1 MTPDGLFGLLSSVS
15 CGAFVLAT
23 DQTVVYWN
31 RRAREILGY
40 RPDRVVGR
48 RCSGIVP
55 EVEDLTLTSECEGGC
70 LMLRSLRAGMVPGR
84 ARIRMRCSWGEW
96 KWLTVTP
103 MVVSGVE
110 DDGPLLVYLFGDSGD
125 LAVSANVQRLVALG
139 TGVDRRSEDA
149 SRYERP
155 TTFVTRDSDPEAE
168 ETEDGVLD
176 RVSRAVELGTGR
188 TGEDQVSDGPVSRGG
203 EPRPREVHLTA
214 RGREV
219 LSYLALGWETRYI
232 AGELG
237 VSWYTA
243 RNHIENIRRKLGA
256 SSRLEAVMVA
266 MRLGLIPAG

>member
-1 MTPDGLFGLLSSVS
+1 MLL
-15 CGAFVLAT
+15 
-23 DQTVVYWN
+23 
-31 RRAREILGY
+31 
-40 RPDRVVGR
+40 
-48 RCSGIVP
+48 
-55 EVEDLTLTSECEGGC
+55 
-70 LMLRSLRAGMVPGR
+70 
-84 ARIRMRCSWGEW
+84 GEW

-139 TGVDRRSEDA
+139 AGVDRRSEDA

-168 ETEDGVLD
+168 ETEETEDGVLD
-176 RVSRAVELGTGR
+176 RVSRAVEPGRGR

-203 EPRPREVHLTA
+203 EPHPHEVHLTA
-214 RGREV
+214 REREA

-237 VSWYTA
+237 VSWYMA

-266 MRLGLIPAG
+266 MRLGLIPPG

>member
-1 MTPDGLFGLLSSVS
+1 MAGWQEITDVMPDGLFGLLSSVS
-15 CGAFVLAT
+15 CGALVLAT

-48 RCSGIVP
+48 RCSGIVA
-55 EVEDLTLTSECEGGC
+55 EVEDLTLTSECEEGC
-70 LMLRSLRAGMVPGR
+70 LMLRSLRAGLVPGR

-103 MVVSGVE
+103 MVASGVE

-139 TGVDRRSEDA
+139 AGVDRRSEDA

-188 TGEDQVSDGPVSRGG
+188 TGEDQVSDGPVS
-203 EPRPREVHLTA
+203 A
-214 RGREV
+214 
-219 LSYLALGWETRYI
+219 A
-232 AGELG
+232 A
-237 VSWYTA
+237 
-243 RNHIENIRRKLGA
+243 N
-256 SSRLEAVMVA
+256 
-266 MRLGLIPAG
+266 PAPVRFI